1 MDITKETVAAARKRK
16 PIEGHTPGPWKM
28 TTQRTTIGKKIN
40 VYVPLPEGEEYTGH
54 NGLCC
59 IYDDGSFLDPRAS
72 EEHQANARLIA
83 DAPDLQAE
91 NATLAELSRQQHEAL
106 LVGRQYMESG
116 NKPTSAD
123 RQTVDA
129 VLALW
134 PDDPM
139 EEVEG

>member
-1 MDITKETVAAARKRK
+1 MSDITKATVVAARAAREIGYVTRK
-16 PIEGHTPGPWKM
+16 EGAFSMAALDCIEHEHFD
-28 TTQRTTIGKKIN
+28 TI
-40 VYVPLPEGEEYTGH
+40 
-54 NGLCC
+54 
-59 IYDDGSFLDPRAS
+59 D
-72 EEHQANARLIA
+72 
-83 DAPDLQAE
+83 
-91 NATLAELSRQQHEAL
+91 ELSRQQHEAL